1 MQSFSTWDKRKE
13 YTISPFN
20 PYVTVQKINVLS
32 SVPSGRIPYLLCLKS
47 VIQSSQRNTQD
58 GTRYKYHGKGTNNN

>member
-1 MQSFSTWDKRKE
+1 MQSFSTWDKRQE

-47 VIQSSQRNTQD
+47 VIQSDTQD
-58 GTRYKYHGKGTNNN
+58 GTRYKYRSKGTNNN

>member
-1 MQSFSTWDKRKE
+1 MQSFSTWDKRQE

-20 PYVTVQKINVLS
+20 PYVTVQKINDLS

-47 VIQSSQRNTQD
+47 VIQSNPKKYSRRNKVQISWQ
-58 GTRYKYHGKGTNNN
+58 RYK